1 MTHRLL
7 LTAVLL
13 LALALCGAGSAFAM
27 ETIRGSPP
35 VEDFDPLPL
44 IGMDPQA
51 ALAAFGPPRE
61 IFPLRG
67 LVEAEDDVVFF
78 YDESLYMFWY
88 RNRVWQVR
96 FDRRFERRV
105 LGLTMGM
112 SRTEVEQACPAPLLA
127 SGDSLYFDVEGCD
140 CPVRARV
147 VLDRDGVAD
156 IYVYRSDY

>member
-1 MTHRLL
+1 M
-7 LTAVLL
+7 
-13 LALALCGAGSAFAM
+13 
-27 ETIRGSPP
+27 
-35 VEDFDPLPL
+35 
-44 IGMDPQA
+44 
-51 ALAAFGPPRE
+51 
-61 IFPLRG
+61 
-67 LVEAEDDVVFF
+67 FF

-127 SGDSLYFDVEGCD
+127 AGDSLYFDVEGCD

-147 VLDRDGVAD
+147 VLDADGVAD

>member
-1 MTHRLL
+1 
-7 LTAVLL
+7 
-13 LALALCGAGSAFAM
+13 
-27 ETIRGSPP
+27 
-35 VEDFDPLPL
+35 
-44 IGMDPQA
+44 MDPSA

-67 LVEAEDDVVFF
+67 LEEAEDDVVFF

-127 SGDSLYFDVEGCD
+127 VGGFAVFRRGGLRL
-140 CPVRARV
+140 PRA
-147 VLDRDGVAD
+147 GAG
-156 IYVYRSDY
+156 RSRQRTGSPTSTCTGATIERRPRSAAG